1 MTIGKPIQQSEP
13 PLVTGGI
20 SKLKDEAVEPNPGTA
35 LNVHDLVKSFSGR
48 KVVDGVSF
56 DLHRGEIFGF
66 LGPNG
71 SGKTTTMRMAL
82 DIIRPDSGVVGLL
95 GETPTRE
102 VMRRVGYLPEER
114 GLLQQARVRDVL
126 RYLGRLKGLDAV
138 IAEAR
143 AEEMLHRVG
152 LAEQLNAKVQEL
164 SRGMSQL
171 VQFAGAL
178 LHEPELIILDEPFS
192 GLDPLNVA
200 LMKDIIR
207 EEQRRGASIIFSTHI
222 MSDVEEMCE
231 RVLLI
236 YNGKVLVYG
245 PLMDLKRARGTRTVS
260 ITADRRPSS
269 VPGVTALQAT
279 NGAYQ
284 YSLGPGA
291 EPKAVLRSFI
301 DADIDVQRFD
311 VALPT
316 LNEIFIEEVNHAR
329 DNG

>member
-1 MTIGKPIQQSEP
+1 MTVSGTS
-13 PLVTGGI
+13 PLATSGAGELRDGAGEERL
-20 SKLKDEAVEPNPGTA
+20 STA
-35 LNVHDLVKSFSGR
+35 LEVHDLVKSFSGR
-48 KVVDGVSF
+48 RVVDGVSF

-82 DIIRPDSGVVGLL
+82 DLIRPDSGVVGLL
-95 GETPTRE
+95 GGTPTRE
-102 VMRRVGYLPEER
+102 ALRRVGYLPEER
-114 GLLQQARVRDVL
+114 GLLQQAHVLDVL
-126 RYLGRLKGLDAV
+126 RYLGRLKGLDAST
-138 IAEAR
+138 AEAR
-143 AEEMLHRVG
+143 VKEMLDRVG
-152 LAEQLNAKVQEL
+152 LVEHLNAKVQEL

-192 GLDPLNVA
+192 GLDPLNVV

-236 YNGKVLVYG
+236 DNGEVLVYG
-245 PLMDLKRARGTRTVS
+245 PLMELKRARGTSTVS
-260 ITADRRPSS
+260 ITAEREPTS
-269 VPGVTALQAT
+269 VPGVTARKVA

-284 YSLGPGA
+284 YHLGPGA

-301 DADIDVQRFD
+301 DADIDIQRFE

-316 LNEIFIEEVNHAR
+316 LNEIFIEEVSRAR
-329 DNG
+329 NLI